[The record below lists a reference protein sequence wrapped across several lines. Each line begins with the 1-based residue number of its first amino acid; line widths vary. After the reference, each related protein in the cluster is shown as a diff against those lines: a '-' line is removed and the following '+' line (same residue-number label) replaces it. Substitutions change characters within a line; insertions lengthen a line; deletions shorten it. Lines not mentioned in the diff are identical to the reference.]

1 MRLMKSCQYEIHA
14 FASKCSLFLDS
25 ISTASISA
33 SEVKLVLGPLRLIF
47 GHFDTRV
54 ISKQDLN
61 HFITFSKTAS
71 DDLKMT
77 SEVKF
82 GKKLLIWFQMNAEVM
97 KCTVLSHLTS
107 VRLEKFKKFALIESS
122 KI

>member
-1 MRLMKSCQYEIHA
+1 MPI
-14 FASKCSLFLDS
+14 LD
-25 ISTASISA
+25 
-33 SEVKLVLGPLRLIF
+33 F
-47 GHFDTRV
+47 RV
-54 ISKQDLN
+54 IAKADLN

-82 GKKLLIWFQMNAEVM
+82 EKTLLFCFQMNAEVM

-107 VRLEKFKKFALIESS
+107 IKLEMLKKFALFESS